1 MQDGK
6 FNLDQLSAT
15 LAARG
20 WESTLTLG
28 NWRAIAAC
36 GFHAKALALAVVATE
51 LLLRG
56 QPMTL
61 RGLFYQ
67 VVSAAWLPS
76 TDKQHYHALMR
87 IMTILREAEVVPFAW
102 IVDGIRSTI
111 KPSSWSGL
119 ADFAET
125 VRDAYRMDFW
135 ERLPDYV
142 HIFCEKDA
150 MAGTLAPVTREYDV
164 PLSVIRGFSSLSYA
178 HEIAVQWREIEKPIY
193 SYYLGDLDPSGL
205 ELERDM
211 REKLARYSRR
221 EFSWQRIAVN
231 LEDFDQYT
239 LFPLTPKKD
248 DTRTKRFLAQ
258 GYTQCAEL
266 DAIPAPDLRARLE
279 QAILLHIPAGEW
291 EALQQHERLERTQWH
306 DTLAAMHDTLA
317 AREEGRY
324 FE

>member
-1 MQDGK
+1 M
-6 FNLDQLSAT
+6 T
-15 LAARG
+15 
-20 WESTLTLG
+20 
-28 NWRAIAAC
+28 
-36 GFHAKALALAVVATE
+36 ALALAVVATE
-51 LLLRG
+51 ILLDG

-67 VVSAAWLPS
+67 VVSAGWLPS

-87 IMTILREAEVVPFAW
+87 IMTVLREAEVVPFAW
-102 IVDGIRSTI
+102 IVDGVRSTL

-135 ERLPDYV
+135 ARLPDYV

-150 MAGTLAPVTREYDV
+150 MAGTLAPTTRKYDV
-164 PLSVIRGFSSLSYA
+164 PLSIIRGFSSLSYA
-178 HEIAVQWREIEKPIY
+178 HEIAEQWRDIEKPIY
-193 SYYLGDLDPSGL
+193 AYYLGDLDPSGL

-211 REKLARYSRR
+211 REKLERYSQRA
-221 EFSWQRIAVN
+221 FSWQRLAVIK
-231 LEDFDQYT
+231 EDFDSYS
-239 LFPLTPKKD
+239 LFPLTPKKN
-248 DTRTKRFLAQ
+248 DTRTARFLAQ
-258 GYTQCAEL
+258 EYTQCAEL
-266 DAIPAPDLRARLE
+266 DAIPAPDLRERVE
-279 QAILLHIPAGEW
+279 QAIRAHVPSAAW
-291 EALQQHERLERTQWH
+291 ERLQQIERLERTQWH